1 MSALFSTKYISV
13 TFRMIIVWLSNY
25 FVYYAITLLLPTIL
39 QKLFFKSHSSRYFEY
54 IYLAAMSVLQL
65 GCFAIAPVI
74 MNHPNFRRKRTLSL
88 AFIVQ
93 GLCGL
98 IAMFFGN
105 INPYFLFVFMALIIT
120 VNSIAES
127 VVMLIFRC
135 SISTQQNCTKLC

>member
-39 QKLFFKSHSSRYFEY
+39 QQLFFKSHSSRYFEY

-65 GCFAIAPVI
+65 GCFAVAPII

-93 GLCGL
+93 GLCGFL
-98 IAMFFGN
+98 AIFLGN
-105 INPYFLFVFMALIIT
+105 SNPYVLFVLMGLIIT

-127 VVMLIFRC
+127 VAKFIFRC
-135 SISTQQNCTKLC
+135 STSTQQNCMKLC